1 LAFLLKDGLKVSVM
15 PEKDPLGLTLL
26 ERLGVR
32 VRSFLTGRE
41 YVNEVLREKLA
52 LIESDWVEELPELK
66 VSETVVLLERF
77 RFRES
82 VTD

>member
-1 LAFLLKDGLKVSVM
+1 MSVM